1 MARPAF
7 WHGTTWLGGWVVAV
21 LATALAGRGLAAWQR
36 LCEGG
41 EARVAPPVALA
52 PLCWVLLAWV
62 VGGLWTGHH
71 PLTAA
76 PDRLW
81 YGLHW
86 SLGASFLAAA
96 GARQRWLLWWLP
108 TRWTDL
114 WGTLWAVVDA
124 GLVALL
130 APLVWFLAQR
140 VTGAPTHWPAGGA
153 TGELALLMMVAASW
167 LTATGGS
174 PRAARTSTIVLLG
187 VPVLWLLRA
196 ISDDSPTGHGWAGR
210 WFGWSLAIETAAGL
224 LALLPILVALPQ
236 RGRADGQQVARRT
249 GEQSLTWRLLP
260 AAWRDNPLVLKGLR
274 TASRRGFVRASG
286 WAMGALAMAGL
297 ALGLAAEPLLAQGP
311 ARSGSAGSVA
321 AFLGLHVLVS
331 LGQGYADSWLGAA
344 LGSSGAAFLGLS
356 GLLAIGMGTFLP
368 FMAALTC
375 GKVVTQERVHGSLGF
390 VLLSDLSDQEVAD
403 GYLLGQLYPV
413 VELLVYF
420 AVTVLLWSLASLQW
434 QLVGLAILAIGM
446 VSGLV
451 AAAAAAALLGTA
463 RYAHRADGT
472 LDARVGLWLF
482 QATGWGTVLLA
493 NRVATAGG
501 GAAAAGWVLATVWSG
516 VTLMVGLLAW
526 RATPAAFRRLR
537 RTCRMWQAFD
547 PAGRETERDGGL

>member
-1 MARPAF
+1 MATTNWFEHSRNPFLVREWRRTARSRVNPLVIGWVLIGLALLGLAAVIAVCLAFFWLQSRFGQELGLGPSSIGNAARFAAVWVVGSVAWTVVGLGYWLAVGQTWIEEQQVNLDLLLVTPLSRAGIVRALLAWPLAATALCLLPLLPLLVLLMPFLGLSFGGALRVALAILAVAALPMVRAPSAAAFRAERRTQRSVLALALYGLLMLLAVPLASALCVQQLGLTGFSLLRWPLALGEALVARPAF

-236 RGRADGQQVARRT
+236 RGRADGRRSPCSPKVRPAA
-249 GEQSLTWRLLP
+249 GRP
-260 AAWRDNPLVLKGLR
+260 AAWRR
-274 TASRRGFVRASG
+274 S
-286 WAMGALAMAGL
+286 WACMCW
-297 ALGLAAEPLLAQGP
+297 
-311 ARSGSAGSVA
+311 SAW
-321 AFLGLHVLVS
+321 
-331 LGQGYADSWLGAA
+331 D
-344 LGSSGAAFLGLS
+344 
-356 GLLAIGMGTFLP
+356 
-368 FMAALTC
+368 
-375 GKVVTQERVHGSLGF
+375 
-390 VLLSDLSDQEVAD
+390 
-403 GYLLGQLYPV
+403 
-413 VELLVYF
+413 
-420 AVTVLLWSLASLQW
+420 
-434 QLVGLAILAIGM
+434 
-446 VSGLV
+446 
-451 AAAAAAALLGTA
+451 
-463 RYAHRADGT
+463 
-472 LDARVGLWLF
+472 
-482 QATGWGTVLLA
+482 
-493 NRVATAGG
+493 
-501 GAAAAGWVLATVWSG
+501 
-516 VTLMVGLLAW
+516 
-526 RATPAAFRRLR
+526 RATPTPGLVRRWVR
-537 RTCRMWQAFD
+537 RARPSW
-547 PAGRETERDGGL
+547 G